1 MKKNCPGRMSCL
13 LALLL
18 AFLMVSGSVL
28 AVITMPPLKAVADG
42 EDVSGSTIDFDE
54 NIMLSVFWP
63 PTPNYINDEQYQL
76 MADAGINWVLG
87 AGEET
92 LATPANQKKMLELCD
107 RYGMHLI
114 LQDGNFGGSLTG
126 KSASA
131 IARAVER
138 YKDYQSL
145 GGFYIL
151 DEPYNA
157 NGFVNSYL
165 NLKKAFPNGY
175 MHLNF
180 LPSGS
185 YGSIELYKAQMND
198 WCRLCAAGGYPVDYL
213 IYDRYPFGLQPGS
226 MDRNGFY
233 QNLRAVHDVGLENG
247 VRTGTYIQTV
257 CQSVA
262 FRRPTAS
269 EIRYEMYSAL
279 AFGFKQL
286 SFFTW
291 FTPVN
296 RNEPFQ
302 DGIIAANG
310 VPNAHYEDIKTINH
324 EILAIGSILAR
335 CDAMEVY
342 LNGET
347 WGQPSIPGN
356 FFAQPLD
363 KNAKYTLS
371 LLRHKETGR
380 NYLMLVNNNFSKETN
395 IRLALDA
402 SVSGISEVSRDDGHY
417 IDLALED
424 HTLELTLSAGDGILL
439 ALPSDVDFCEKSSS
453 EQPAATVNLAQDAL
467 IISDQSMG
475 EGGYYISYLNDGQRY
490 PEGSILGWR
499 SQNGAS
505 SFIQIDLKQ
514 TRKFNRI
521 DLYPEGNLFSY
532 GESFPEDFSISISQ
546 NGRDFAEVVSM
557 TGVSAANGTPS
568 VRLSEEMEA
577 RYIRIDI
584 TKCRGTYAGLAEIE
598 VYNDDGTVPAPKTY
612 DPLNNGTVY
621 DYKQGSDIAL
631 NKPVYPSSTTP
642 DAGFRTW
649 GWAADY
655 INNGVD
661 GQGWTSNVKRNSS
674 PDSTEYM
681 IIDFGD
687 TYAVDRVDV
696 LTMGCFPED
705 YRVELSVDGKE
716 WTVIASETGAP
727 NHAGGTL
734 LSFTPEGD
742 TPVAGRF
749 LRFIGTRLRGTAADG
764 YMLQLGNISAYG
776 TPICDT
782 SILTNAM
789 NAYQAAGGDT
799 SVPEYAACEQALAME
814 YLTQSRARF
823 CAQAL
828 LALIQPEEEETSA
841 PDTETATEPSSGA
854 DDTTSTTDADSAK
867 GTTNDPAA
875 TDSEPDSTTAEISN
889 GCSSTVTAASLILLG
904 CVGALTFLRRKKQD

>member
-1 MKKNCPGRMSCL
+1 MSRL

-18 AFLMVSGSVL
+18 ALLMVSGTGL
-28 AVITMPPLKAVADG
+28 AVIAMLPLKASADTG
-42 EDVSGSTIDFDE
+42 DTPGSTIDFDE
-54 NIMLSVFWP
+54 NIMLSIFWP
-63 PTPNYINDEQYQL
+63 PTPDYINDEQYRL
-76 MADAGINWVLG
+76 MSDAGINWVLG

-114 LQDGNFGGSLTG
+114 LQDGSFGGSLPG

-157 NGFVNSYL
+157 NGFVDSYL

-262 FRRPTAS
+262 FRRPTAA

-324 EILAIGSILAR
+324 EILAIGSILAK
-335 CDAMEVY
+335 CDATKIY
-342 LNGET
+342 LNGES
-347 WGQPSIPGN
+347 WGQPSVPDG

-363 KNAKYTLS
+363 KRAKYTVS

-380 NYLMLVNNNFSKETN
+380 NYLMLVNNDFSKETD

-402 SVSGISEVSRDDGHY
+402 SVSGIAEVSRDDGHY
-417 IDLALED
+417 IDLALEN

-439 ALPSDVDFCEKSSS
+439 ALPGDVDFCEKPSS

-490 PEGSILGWR
+490 PTGSILGWR
-499 SQNGAS
+499 TQNSQP
-505 SFIQIDLKQ
+505 SFIEIDLKQ

-532 GESFPEDFSISISQ
+532 GESFPEDFSVSISQ
-546 NGRDFAEVVSM
+546 DGCNFMEVASV
-557 TGVSAANGTPS
+557 TGTSAADGTPS
-568 VRLSEEMEA
+568 VRLSEETEA
-577 RYIRIDI
+577 RYIRLDI
-584 TKCRGTYAGLAEIE
+584 TKCRGAYAGLAEIE
-598 VYNDDGTVPAPKTY
+598 VYNDDGSVPAPKDY
-612 DPLNNGTVY
+612 DPLNSGAVY
-621 DYKQGSDIAL
+621 DYKQGEDIAL

-642 DAGFRTW
+642 DAGYRTW

-687 TYAVDRVDV
+687 TYAVDRIDV

-727 NHAGGTL
+727 DHAGGTL
-734 LSFTPEGD
+734 LSFTPEGG

-776 TPICDT
+776 TPVCDT
-782 SILTNAM
+782 AVLTDAM
-789 NAYQAAGGDT
+789 DAYKAAGGDT
-799 SVPEYAACEQALAME
+799 SAPEYVACEQALAME

-828 LALIQPEEEETSA
+828 LALIQPEEDETSA
-841 PDTETATEPSSGA
+841 SETETATEPAS
-854 DDTTSTTDADSAK
+854 DTESTTGATAK
-867 GTTNDPAA
+867 DTSEDTSESTSVTA
-875 TDSEPDSTTAEISN
+875 SEPDSSIATTGK
-889 GCSSTVTAASLILLG
+889 GCRSTAAAASLILFG
-904 CVGALTFLRRKKQD
+904 CLGALPILRRKKRE